1 MLFLGVSYGLM
12 ILENKALRQ
21 HRDQELYTPSH
32 QIFIYQRNDGYI
44 QELINICICAHKA
57 EGIEIKEQAYNEN
70 SYGFVLQYENGDVM
84 RVYQYGAQMD
94 LLTKDQVTNYNVR
107 VFFDNRL
114 PDGAIRAS
122 IQQLGLKNY
131 MIGFGLCDNNKK
143 GEE

>member
-1 MLFLGVSYGLM
+1 MSTTVGLIIIAIMLFLGVSYGLM

-70 SYGFVLQYENGDVM
+70 SYGFVL
-84 RVYQYGAQMD
+84 
-94 LLTKDQVTNYNVR
+94 
-107 VFFDNRL
+107 
-114 PDGAIRAS
+114 
-122 IQQLGLKNY
+122 
-131 MIGFGLCDNNKK
+131 
-143 GEE
+143 

>member
-1 MLFLGVSYGLM
+1 
-12 ILENKALRQ
+12 
-21 HRDQELYTPSH
+21 
-32 QIFIYQRNDGYI
+32 
-44 QELINICICAHKA
+44 
-57 EGIEIKEQAYNEN
+57 
-70 SYGFVLQYENGDVM
+70 M

-94 LLTKDQVTNYNVR
+94 LLTKDEVTNYNVR

-131 MIGFGLCDNNKK
+131 MIGFGLCDNNNK